1 MTRRK
6 RPSASEP
13 PPAAAPPEPAEQA
26 VTPAPGSAARIRA
39 AIDPPRAGGEAPLQA
54 GNGAGG
60 NGAGSNGAGGNG
72 AGGNGA
78 GGNGAVPSRG
88 GYFLETDLAWG
99 ATAPELPW
107 PDAKRGVALP
117 LLRESVTGKPR
128 LDVSEIFR
136 DKNVMLIG
144 STGFVGKVALSM
156 LLHRYPEVG
165 RVYCLVR
172 PGAGNTADERFYK
185 KVAASEVFDPVREV
199 HGDDFEPFLRSKI
212 IAVPGDIGRPLCNFS
227 DEQFADFERVGGLHL
242 IINSA
247 GLVSFAP
254 SLESALRINAM
265 GAKNV
270 LDAARRAGARLC
282 HVSTCYVAGKRDGDI
297 WEDEPIIGY
306 FPRSVVNAA
315 EPNRRQVR
323 RSHDADLLDRDFD
336 PAAEI
341 ADCQK
346 MIDQARER
354 SNDRQHIS
362 QFRERGAAA
371 LRAQRRDPDDEND
384 LKLAVARERKIWM
397 NEVLTKL
404 GVERAEHWGW
414 TNTYTYTKSLGE
426 QIILSDPTVT
436 STIVRP
442 AIVESSIRY
451 PFPGWNEGFNTTAP
465 LMYLM
470 LKGHRAVPMGEDTA
484 LDVIPVDF
492 IASGMLLAAAAV
504 LAGEHEPVYQLG
516 SSDANRIT
524 SRRLAEL
531 TGLAVR
537 QVHRDKAARGE
548 DEFKSRLRA
557 RLESG
562 PVTHAYFERWSAPMF
577 KRVADRLIAVIDEKL
592 PRWGAPRLEAVA
604 ERARDELEKIS
615 TFTGQIQNLIDLFK
629 PFTTDHD
636 ISFRCDH
643 IRALW
648 ARVSPADQDKLL
660 WAPHLI
666 DWRRYWLNTHFP
678 GLQKWTFDKLDE
690 EFGAKPKSVYT
701 YKELVELFEAA
712 VKLHRNRTAL
722 RLIRKRSGSVP
733 LAYTYGQI
741 GEMAR
746 KGAEA
751 LRRRGVAAGDRVVVM
766 SENRPEWGIAYFAIL
781 LAGATAVPLDRELS
795 LQEVENLARASHA
808 KAMVLSRK
816 VAERLASEA
825 EIALPETARG
835 ESESADAE
843 VVWSPAHPAFAAW
856 LARKLA
862 GQLGDGP
869 IDVLAFDELWIEP
882 DVVFVDPLRVRSQDP
897 PGGEVAGVPA
907 PPIRGDSL
915 ASLIFTSGTTGTPK
929 GVMLT
934 HKNLTSMVSK
944 LSSLFALY
952 KHDKLLSVLPLHHTL
967 EFSAG
972 FLMPLMHGASIDYL
986 EELDADSLASA
997 LEDQGIT
1004 GMVGVPALFQL
1015 LERKIYKNVSDAGVL
1030 IEKAFDSIVDLNRS
1044 LRDKL
1049 PWDIGA
1055 GKLLFY
1061 PVHRKLGGRMRLLIT
1076 GGSAL
1081 PADTLQS
1088 FRGLGFNLYEG
1099 YGMTES
1105 SPVLTVTRPGDKVVA
1120 GSVGR
1125 ALPGIDVRI
1134 DRPDASGVGEVIAK
1148 GPNVMT
1154 GYFENPEAT
1163 AQTLQDGWLHTGDLG
1178 RIDDDGNLFIVGRKK
1193 EMILGASGENVY
1205 PDELEELYRDSKY
1218 IKELSVV
1225 GLPGEGGHETVAA
1238 LIVPDYE
1245 QGEGE
1250 RRLSREVV
1258 REAVRDHVKKVGK
1271 GQPLY
1276 KRLKVVHLWDHDLPK
1291 TASRK
1296 VLRRDVVK
1304 ELQRLER
1311 AARGGAEIKKLEAA
1325 AGAGAGDGAS
1335 WLYDLL
1341 AEVSQG
1347 KRSQITAE
1355 TRLDQIG
1362 FDSLMFT
1369 ELAVALEAAG
1379 VNLPDPQ
1386 ELLALETVAEVEQLI
1401 ARLGARSR
1409 TEKPRRDRL
1418 AREKAAEDRKAA
1430 DDDIDVPRPLVALG
1444 RRALRGGMKALYHRV
1459 LETSVYGSSQVPPF
1473 GGYIVCANH
1482 ASHLDT
1488 GLIKYALGEQGE
1500 ALVALAARDYFFD
1513 DPVRRMYFENFTN
1526 LVPMERHGSL
1536 RESLRLA
1543 GEVIRDGYILLIF
1556 PEGTRSDTGVMTDF
1570 KPSLG
1575 YLAMTNQCG
1584 ILPMYLSGTHDAMPK
1599 GRYLP
1604 KRGERVAA
1612 YVAPFIPYRD
1622 VVALA
1627 GKGSRSEQYRNITYH
1642 VESVIRRLAPEDR
1655 AWTLG
1660 DAGTMP
1666 LAEYLQ
1672 SLGAAEA
1679 APAEDEARD

>member
-1 MTRRK
+1 MT
-6 RPSASEP
+6 
-13 PPAAAPPEPAEQA
+13 
-26 VTPAPGSAARIRA
+26 GHNGHRA
-39 AIDPPRAGGEAPLQA
+39 
-54 GNGAGG
+54 NGTH
-60 NGAGSNGAGGNG
+60 GANDTSRGA
-72 AGGNGA
+72 
-78 GGNGAVPSRG
+78 G
-88 GYFLETDLAWG
+88 GYFLETDLAFG
-99 ATAPELPW
+99 ATAPAPPW
-107 PDAKRGVALP
+107 PDARRGVPLP
-117 LLRESVTGKPR
+117 PLREPKAVTGKPR
-128 LDVSEIFR
+128 LDVAEIFR
-136 DKNVMLIG
+136 NKNVMLIG

-156 LLHRYPEVG
+156 LLHRYPDVG

-185 KVAASEVFDPVREV
+185 KVATSEVFDPVREV
-199 HGDDFEPFLRSKI
+199 HGAGFEDFLRKKI
-212 IAVPGDIGRPLCNFS
+212 IAVPGDIGRPLCNFT
-227 DEQFADFERVGGLHL
+227 DEQFADFDRAGGLHA

-270 LDAARRAGARLC
+270 LDAARKAGARLC
-282 HVSTCYVAGKRDGDI
+282 HVSTCYVAGKRGGDV
-297 WEDEPIIGY
+297 WEDEPVVGY
-306 FPRSVVNAA
+306 FPRQDELV
-315 EPNRRQVR
+315 
-323 RSHDADLLDRDFD
+323 DRDFD

-346 MIDQARER
+346 IIDQARER

-362 QFRERGAAA
+362 QFREKGAEA
-371 LRAQRRDPDDEND
+371 LREQRRDPDDEND
-384 LKLAVARERKIWM
+384 LKIAVARERKIWM
-397 NEVLTKL
+397 NDVLTKL
-404 GVERAEHWGW
+404 GMERAQHWGW

-426 QIILSDPTVT
+426 QIILSDRTVLA
-436 STIVRP
+436 TIVRP
-442 AIVESSIRY
+442 AIVESAIRY

-470 LKGHRAVPMGEDTA
+470 LKGHRAVPVGKDTA

-492 IASGMLLAAAAV
+492 IASGMLLATAAV

-516 SSDANRIT
+516 SGDVNRI
-524 SRRLAEL
+524 SSKRLTEL

-537 QVHRDKAARGE
+537 QVYRDKANRGE
-548 DEFKSRLRA
+548 DKLKSRLRA

-562 PVTHAYFERWSAPMF
+562 PVSYEYFERWSAPRF
-577 KRVADRLIAVIDEKL
+577 KRIADRLIETIDDKL
-592 PRWGAPRLEAVA
+592 PKWGAPRLEAFA

-615 TFTGQIQNLIDLFK
+615 TFTGRIQELVELFK

-636 ISFRCDH
+636 LSFRCDH
-643 IRALW
+643 MRALW
-648 ARVSPADQDKLL
+648 ARVTPADQDKLL
-660 WAPHLI
+660 WTPHLI
-666 DWRRYWLNTHFP
+666 DWRKYWLDTHFP

-690 EFGAKPKSVYT
+690 EFGAKPKTIYT

-722 RLIRKRSGSVP
+722 RLIRKDDNAEP
-733 LAYTYGQI
+733 IAYTYGRV
-741 GEMAR
+741 GEMAWQ
-746 KGAEA
+746 GAGV
-751 LRRRGVAAGDRVVVM
+751 LRQLGIGAGDRVVLM
-766 SENRPEWGIAYFAIL
+766 SENRPEWGISYFAIL

-795 LQEVENLARASHA
+795 LAEVVNLARASRA
-808 KAMVLSRK
+808 KALVLSRK
-816 VAERLASEA
+816 VVERLAGEA
-825 EIALPETARG
+825 EIAVPIDPDSDG
-835 ESESADAE
+835 DAE
-843 VVWSPAHPAFAAW
+843 VVWSPAHPAFGNW
-856 LARKLA
+856 LAAQR
-862 GQLGDGP
+862 Q
-869 IDVLAFDELWIEP
+869 IDARVLAFDELLTEP
-882 DVVFVDPLRVRSQDP
+882 DVSVGAVYPDVK
-897 PGGEVAGVPA
+897 
-907 PPIRGDSL
+907 GDTL

-929 GVMLT
+929 GVMLS

-944 LSSLFALY
+944 LSSLFTLY
-952 KHDKLLSVLPLHHTL
+952 QHDKLLSVLPLHHTF

-986 EELDADSLASA
+986 EELEADTLARA
-997 LEDQGIT
+997 LEDQGVT

-1030 IEKAFDSIVDLNRS
+1030 VEKAFDSIVDLNRS

-1049 PWDIGA
+1049 PWDVGA

-1081 PADTLQS
+1081 PPDTLKA

-1105 SPVLTVTRPGDKVVA
+1105 SPVLTVTRPGDKVIT

-1134 DRPDASGVGEVIAK
+1134 DQPDASGIGEVIAK
-1148 GPNVMT
+1148 GPNVMA
-1154 GYFENPEAT
+1154 GYFENPDAT
-1163 AQTLQDGWLHTGDLG
+1163 AQTLQNGWLHTGDLG
-1178 RIDDDGNLFIVGRKK
+1178 RIDADGNLFIVGRKK
-1193 EMILGASGENVY
+1193 EMILGPSGENVY

-1218 IKELSVV
+1218 IKEMSVV
-1225 GLPGEGGHETVAA
+1225 GLPGEAGHETVAA
-1238 LIVPDYE
+1238 LIVPEYDLGD
-1245 QGEGE
+1245 GEG
-1250 RRLSREVV
+1250 RNDHRNDHRLGREAV
-1258 REAVRDHVKKVGK
+1258 REAVRDHIKKIGK
-1271 GQPLY
+1271 GLPLY

-1296 VLRRDVVK
+1296 VRRRDVVQ
-1304 ELQRLER
+1304 ELLRLER
-1311 AARGGAEIKKLEAA
+1311 AVKGGAELKKLDGA
-1325 AGAGAGDGAS
+1325 AGASTGDAAR
-1335 WLYDLL
+1335 WVHDLL
-1341 AEVSQG
+1341 ADVAQK
-1347 KRSQITAE
+1347 KRGTLTSD
-1355 TRLDQIG
+1355 TRLEELG

-1386 ELLALETVAEVEQLI
+1386 ELQGLETVADVERLI
-1401 ARLGARSR
+1401 ARVGARTRS
-1409 TEKPRRDRL
+1409 EKPRRDRL
-1418 AREKAAEDRKAA
+1418 AREKAAEDKKAASA
-1430 DDDIDVPRPLVALG
+1430 DDDIDVPRPLVSLG
-1444 RRALRGGMKALYHRV
+1444 RRALRTGMTALYERV
-1459 LETSVYGSSQVPPF
+1459 LETQVYGAAQVPPF

-1488 GLIKYALGEQGE
+1488 GLIKYALGDQGE
-1500 ALVALAARDYFFD
+1500 ALVALAAKDYFFD

-1556 PEGTRSDTGVMTDF
+1556 PEGTRSETGVMTDF

-1575 YLAMTNQCG
+1575 YLAMTNRCG
-1584 ILPMYLSGTHDAMPK
+1584 ILPMYLSGTHEAMPK

-1612 YVAPFIPYRD
+1612 YVGPFVPYSQ
-1622 VVALA
+1622 VLALA
-1627 GKGSRSEQYRNITYH
+1627 GERSRSEQYRAITYH
-1642 VESVIRRLAPEDR
+1642 VEGVIRRLAPRDQ

-1666 LAEYLQ
+1666 MAEYLETQ
-1672 SLGAAEA
+1672 GKTV
-1679 APAEDEARD
+1679 EDEARE